1 MIKAIFFD
9 VGNTLFFYNYEFLR
23 GLLEDRFGIDAT
35 HEELEATHQI
45 IRQSLGPL
53 LDQGLSHEA
62 IVEEAYRRWFRAIGI
77 EEERIDS
84 IIDAIKNHP
93 FRHLFWSRMG
103 EDTKEVLTWFRDRGY
118 RLGIISNAEGQ
129 IKRLIDHAGLT
140 SSFETIL
147 DSHEIGFQKPDER
160 IFKRGLADLKVQP
173 NEAVHVGDVFEADIV
188 GARSAGII
196 PILVDREGRY
206 PDASCLTIKHIGELK
221 NLPIFEL

>member
-23 GLLEDRFGIDAT
+23 GLLIERFSVDVT
-35 HEELEATHQI
+35 KDELEAAHQI

-62 IVEEAYRRWFRAIGI
+62 IVEEAYRRWFLAIGI
-77 EEERIDS
+77 EEERIETV
-84 IIDAIKNHP
+84 IDAIRNHP
-93 FRHLFWSRMG
+93 FRHMFWSRMEEG
-103 EDTKEVLTWFRDRGY
+103 AKELLTWFRDRGY

-129 IKRLIDHAGLT
+129 IRRLIDYAGLT
-140 SSFETIL
+140 MSFDTIL

-160 IFKRGLADLKVQP
+160 IFWRGLADLNVKP
-173 NEAVHVGDVFEADIV
+173 SEAVHVGDLFEADII
-188 GARSAGII
+188 GARAVGII

-206 PDASCLTIKHIGELK
+206 PDADCLTVKHIGELK
-221 NLPIFEL
+221 SLPIFK